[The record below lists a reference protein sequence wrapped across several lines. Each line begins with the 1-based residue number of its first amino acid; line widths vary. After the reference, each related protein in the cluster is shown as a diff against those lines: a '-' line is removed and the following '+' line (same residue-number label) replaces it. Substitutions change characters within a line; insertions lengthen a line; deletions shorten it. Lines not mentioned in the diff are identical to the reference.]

1 LVLICCCLIR
11 QRREEVWSR
20 ADAKS
25 VTALPRGLHSPGHQG
40 RGKRFR
46 IRGGYVFLSLQ
57 GFQIVKRLLSLDLED
72 GERRAECDSVG
83 VVAFGEWEE
92 RSWLWWVLLLM
103 WLWFLLLVLL
113 FLVVVAVLLV
123 GAVEFL
129 LSRFWFGW

>member
-1 LVLICCCLIR
+1 M
-11 QRREEVWSR
+11 
-20 ADAKS
+20 
-25 VTALPRGLHSPGHQG
+25 
-40 RGKRFR
+40 
-46 IRGGYVFLSLQ
+46 
-57 GFQIVKRLLSLDLED
+57 KRLLSLDLED